1 MIYAYSTLLNERD
14 ELLEKRKVLLETMN
28 SSNKDEILDQLEIA
42 DDYINQIENAIKYLE
57 PEVFVWTK

>member
-57 PEVFVWTK
+57 PEVFV